1 MNIFSTNHLKKI
13 TKASL
18 ALVLAGSFTVST
30 AAFAAETTTE
40 TTQTYETVDLQELQS
55 ELENSQ
61 AETPSVVPGDFFYF
75 AKIALEKITLAFT
88 FDDAKEAELMATYAS
103 ERLAEAAALF
113 GEGKE
118 AEALEVIQTAIEYM
132 ESSQAIIDDVSGSDE
147 AVADDADS
155 KTDVTDEAVT
165 DETTTDEAVSEDGNT
180 NEDATVVDEENDGE
194 QGDLDEVEGTLR
206 HNIIALTKAMEHVG
220 NDQARASLQKNI
232 DKTYAKIAKKLAKL
246 EKKYGKTETEDEN
259 NAVTEENTN
268 TEEVVTPAPDVEA
281 TPESSESVPATTGTE
296 TINPTVT
303 APQATESVKISNS
316 QAPQTKGYEKK
327 QEKQAE
333 KAQPERGNSAQAHQN
348 KPEQKGN
355 KNQ

>member
-1 MNIFSTNHLKKI
+1 MNIFSTKHLKKI

-30 AAFAAETTTE
+30 VAFADETTTE
-40 TTQTYETVDLQELQS
+40 TTNNYETVDLQELQS

-118 AEALEVIQTAIEYM
+118 TEALEVIQTAIEYM
-132 ESSQAIIDDVSGSDE
+132 ENSQAIIDDVSGSDE

-155 KTDVTDEAVT
+155 TTDVTDEAVT
-165 DETTTDEAVSEDGNT
+165 DETKTDEAVSED
-180 NEDATVVDEENDGE
+180 AVVDEENGGE

-246 EKKYGKTETEDEN
+246 EKKYGTTETEDEN
-259 NAVTEENTN
+259 NAVTEETTN
-268 TEEVVTPAPDVEA
+268 TEEVVTPAPDADA
-281 TPESSESVPATTGTE
+281 TPETSESVPATTAEE
-296 TINPTVT
+296 TTNTTVT
-303 APQATESVKISNS
+303 APQTTESVQSSNS
-316 QAPQTKGYEKK
+316 KAPQTKGFEKK
-327 QEKQAE
+327 QEKQAG
-333 KAQPERGNSAQAHQN
+333 KAQPEKGNSAQAQQN

-355 KNQ
+355 NK